1 MGKLHI
7 LFLASWYP
15 NRNAPA
21 LGNFIQRHA
30 QAAALHHTVSVIH
43 LCAGNELE
51 EGKYEIEETHHGNL
65 HEYGVYYGKVRSRLP
80 VISQLKRRSAYRDA
94 VQAAAKLAAEKNG
107 KPDLLHV
114 HVIWPAAVA
123 ALQLADELDVPLL
136 ISEHWSG
143 YLPEDGNYKGV
154 ILQNLSRRLA
164 DRAAHITVVSKRMQ
178 EAMLKHGLGKNFS
191 LLPNAV
197 DTELFSPGERHE
209 TLDPPERRA
218 GVSPDSYRDET
229 KLLHVSMLVDRE
241 KNISGLLRVME
252 KLKSRP
258 EITLHIAGDGPERET
273 HEKLAETLGVLNK
286 TVFFKG
292 FKTAEKVAEEMQ
304 QADALIM
311 FSHFEGMPVTIIE
324 AQCCGLPVIATK
336 TGAIPEMVN
345 AQQGILVEPG
355 DEAALEKA
363 ILTLMEQRD
372 TFSAGQIRSA
382 AAARYSMEAVGAQL
396 DRLYRSILEK
406 HGR

>member
-43 LCAGNELE
+43 LCADSRLAEDL
-51 EGKYEIEETHHGNL
+51 YEVDERHNGDL
-65 HEYGVYYGKVRSRLP
+65 HEYGVYYGKVRSRIPIL
-80 VISQLKRRSAYRDA
+80 SQLKRRDAYRKA
-94 VQAAAKLAAEKNG
+94 VHEGLNRATVKSG
-107 KPDLLHV
+107 KPGLLHV

-123 ALQLADELDVPLL
+123 ALQLADELNVPLL

-178 EAMLKHGLGKNFS
+178 EAMMKHGLGKNFS

-197 DTELFSPGERHE
+197 DTELFSPGERRE
-209 TLDPPERRA
+209 TSDMRR
-218 GVSPDSYRDET
+218 ET

-241 KNISGLLRVME
+241 KNISGLLRVMG

-258 EITLHIAGDGPERET
+258 EITLHIAGDGPEREA
-273 HEKLAETLGVLNK
+273 HEKLAQTLGVLNK

-292 FKTAEKVAEEMQ
+292 FKTAEEVAEEMQ
-304 QADALIM
+304 QAGALIM

-363 ILTLMEQRD
+363 IVTFAEQRD
-372 TFSAGQIRSA
+372 TFSAEQIRSA
-382 AAARYSMEAVGAQL
+382 AVARYSMEAVGAQL